1 MGEIREVAQPRA
13 IIGNL
18 TTLERK
24 MREYITEVRPS
35 LSDQLSLSLRLKSIR
50 DGDDGAF
57 EAFLNWIIKQKE
69 EADGTQESI

>member
-1 MGEIREVAQPRA
+1 MEINADRVRAQQPFG
-13 IIGNL
+13 IVGNL

-50 DGDDGAF
+50 DSDDGAF

-69 EADGTQESI
+69 EADG